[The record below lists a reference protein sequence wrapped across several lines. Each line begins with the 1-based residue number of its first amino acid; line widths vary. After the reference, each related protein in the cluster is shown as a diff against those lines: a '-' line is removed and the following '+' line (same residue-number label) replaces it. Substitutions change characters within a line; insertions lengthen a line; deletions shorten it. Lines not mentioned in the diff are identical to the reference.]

1 MQWERRLITA
11 VIEDEDSEG
20 KGGVSSFFT
29 SSLSFFLGTID
40 PNYHLLDKLRKATL
54 ALAEDQHDEL
64 WSEWFLQIMLVCH
77 EDMKRVSS
85 SIELNTLRKVYTDAA
100 ILRGL
105 LLSLLSLPMSAIASL
120 DQAIIIAG
128 PYGTG
133 RLERILDLI
142 QNIQR
147 PFLSNRQPNAGV
159 ATLPGSNSN
168 FVKCTVPCLPTPP
181 SFLDF
186 QLTYSRKPFILRD
199 FASNWPALCS
209 RPWKSHAY
217 LCSVAGPGRVIP
229 VEMGRDYRT
238 DDWQQ
243 KIMPWDEFLTYLD
256 FEDHPASENTS
267 NVYYLAQH
275 DLTKQFPKL
284 LDDVIIPDYLY
295 AELGSPDLPGYSPPR
310 NADRMLLNTWL
321 GPKGT
326 LSPAHIVSEVL
337 LFLPFHIE
345 VCHRIHTS
353 ISTVRPTT
361 PWQLVV

>member
-1 MQWERRLITA
+1 MQWERRLISA
-11 VIEDEDSEG
+11 FIEDEDSEG
-20 KGGVSSFFT
+20 KCCPYFYFYYITYIV
-29 SSLSFFLGTID
+29 FLATI
-40 PNYHLLDKLRKATL
+40 NNHLLDRLRKASL
-54 ALAEDQHDEL
+54 ALADGQIDEPC
-64 WSEWFLQIMLVCH
+64 SEEFLRIMAICH
-77 EDMKRVSS
+77 ENMKHSS
-85 SIELNTLRKVYTDAA
+85 SLELNTLRKVYTDAA

-105 LLSLLSLPMSAIASL
+105 LLSLLSLPMNAIASL

-133 RLERILDLI
+133 RLELIMDLI
-142 QNIQR
+142 HNIQR
-147 PFLSNRQPNAGV
+147 PFLSNRSLNARV
-159 ATLPGSNSN
+159 ITPGSSPN
-168 FVKCTVPCLPTPP
+168 FAKCTVPCLSTPP

-199 FASNWPALCS
+199 FASSWPALSS

-217 LCSVAGPGRVIP
+217 LCSVAGPGRVVP

-243 KIMPWDEFLTYLD
+243 KIMPWDEFLTSLE
-256 FEDHPASENTS
+256 FEDHPALENAP

-295 AELGSPDLPGYSPPR
+295 AELGSSDFPGYTPPR
-310 NADRMLLNTWL
+310 NENRMLLNTWL

-326 LSPAHIVSEVL
+326 LSPAHIVSEISL
-337 LFLPFHIE
+337 SSLSYSK
-345 VCHRIHTS
+345 VCHRTHTS
-353 ISTVRPTT
+353 TFSVRSITSR
-361 PWQLVV
+361 QLVI